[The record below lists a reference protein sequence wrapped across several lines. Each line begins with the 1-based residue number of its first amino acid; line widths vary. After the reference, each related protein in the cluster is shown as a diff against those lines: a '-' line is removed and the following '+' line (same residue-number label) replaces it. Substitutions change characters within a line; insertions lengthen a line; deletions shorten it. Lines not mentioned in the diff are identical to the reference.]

1 MSVNPWRDSE
11 ARKARFRKV
20 PGLSFTSH
28 FITERYMETKEE
40 IDKEIKSVIRSDL
53 WTKYNNLSYREM
65 AKAPVLETWSTQLL
79 KADLRSSDADE

>member
-1 MSVNPWRDSE
+1 
-11 ARKARFRKV
+11 
-20 PGLSFTSH
+20 
-28 FITERYMETKEE
+28 METKEE